1 MDELQRQLKAFSK
14 RYGFQGQMMKA
25 RIEILMKQGKSPEEA
40 IRQVFK
46 EYGVEDWLQANV
58 SSVIVARP
66 RMPWGRNWPK
76 TFLRLPCWKPC
87 PIPGTA
93 AG

>member
-46 EYGVEDWLQANV
+46 EYGVEEW
-58 SSVIVARP
+58 
-66 RMPWGRNWPK
+66 MPWGRN
-76 TFLRLPCWKPC
+76 
-87 PIPGTA
+87 
-93 AG
+93 